1 MLQTGDTCR
10 TGNKGSPPPPGTF
23 FKNMGIYLNYTF
35 TESEAKGITNADGEA
50 RTNVS
55 LPGTAP
61 HMFNGSLAWENKRFS
76 ARVSLNYTAD
86 YLDELGGDAF
96 DDRFYDKQL
105 FLDANASYKI
115 TKRLRVFA
123 EANNLT
129 NQPLRYY
136 QGISSRTMQMEYYQ
150 ARYNFGLKFDL

>member
-1 MLQTGDTCR
+1 
-10 TGNKGSPPPPGTF
+10 
-23 FKNMGIYLNYTF
+23 
-35 TESEAKGITNADGEA
+35 
-50 RTNVS
+50 
-55 LPGTAP
+55 
-61 HMFNGSLAWENKRFS
+61 MFNGSLSWENKRFS
-76 ARVSLNYTAD
+76 ARISLNYAAD

-96 DDRFYDKQL
+96 DDRYYDEQL

-115 TKRLRVFA
+115 TDKIRIFA

-136 QGISSRTMQMEYYQ
+136 QGTASRTMQMEYYQ